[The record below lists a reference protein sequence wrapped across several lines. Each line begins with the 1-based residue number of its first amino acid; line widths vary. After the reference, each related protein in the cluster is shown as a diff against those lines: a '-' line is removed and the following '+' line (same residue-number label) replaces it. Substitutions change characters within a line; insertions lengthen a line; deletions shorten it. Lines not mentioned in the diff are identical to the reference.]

1 MRCPYTQLGG
11 RSHQLNKYPKWRY
24 DNNQR
29 SINSGIMT
37 MRQFKRGFVL
47 FFSVTF
53 ISLFVIVPLS
63 NYAPPVVQAQGQKPA
78 TCPDVV
84 KKALQTVSGR
94 CANTSRNQV
103 CYGNPAI
110 NAEAQ
115 EGADSIKF
123 AAPGDITDL
132 KNIRSIK
139 LTGLD
144 AASQQWGIAL
154 LRAQA
159 NLPDTVRGQNVTMLL
174 LGDVDI
180 MEASQTTTSAAGT
193 AVLSTQT
200 AYAPTINAAD
210 TQIAPTQQFFN
221 TAIAGT
227 QQYLS
232 TQRYSTIDAR
242 STIQNAT
249 ALAQGTSQNG
259 TAQSRIASQNPT
271 QQFQSTIQSGT
282 QIARSTALDATVQAR
297 STAQFLTRS
306 AQETSQAATLFARST
321 SQYTTLVAPLP
332 LPVYKPMQAFYF
344 RSGIGDVA
352 CAEAPRNGIL
362 VQSPQ
367 GKQTVKLSVDEA
379 IIEMGS
385 TVFMTAE
392 PGGKLSIFTL
402 EGLVSV
408 SAFGV
413 TQQAPDGMVVRV
425 PIDNNL
431 RASGP
436 PEPPVPYDP
445 KDVQALPIRNIPIPI
460 KIASPRAAV
469 GAGSLISTQLGE
481 VCGKG
486 SVTAGNSTTLPRN
499 FYTVAVPVGGGWSV
513 KAGTTITVSVTGSLL
528 VQSIWKNY
536 IALAPAGAGL
546 AGPVEASAFAVSGGA
561 TTLTYTFTKD
571 NPRFFID
578 VGITVPG
585 GVTAT
590 ITCTSAPVSAT
601 SPSPSLTPS
610 PSNTPGNT
618 LFNDTIDISG
628 IINPDKQ

>member
-1 MRCPYTQLGG
+1 MC
-11 RSHQLNKYPKWRY
+11 
-24 DNNQR
+24 
-29 SINSGIMT
+29 
-37 MRQFKRGFVL
+37 QFKRAFGLCCIVA
-47 FFSVTF
+47 F

-63 NYAPPVVQAQGQKPA
+63 NYNAPVVQAQGQKPA
-78 TCPDVV
+78 TCPDLVR
-84 KKALQTVSGR
+84 KALQTVSGK
-94 CANTSRNQV
+94 CTNTGRNQV
-103 CYGNPAI
+103 CYGNTAL

-115 EGADSIKF
+115 EGAGAIKF

-139 LTGLD
+139 LSGLD
-144 AASQQWGIAL
+144 TASQQWGIAL

-174 LGDVDI
+174 FGDVDI
-180 MEASQTTTSAAGT
+180 TEASQTTTNAAGT

-200 AYAPTINAAD
+200 MYAPTISAAD
-210 TQIAPTQQFFN
+210 TLLAPTQQAFN

-232 TQRYSTIDAR
+232 TRRYSTIDAR

-249 ALAQGTSQNG
+249 ALAQGTNQNG

-271 QQFQSTIQSGT
+271 QQFQSTNQSGT
-282 QIARSTALDATVQAR
+282 QIARSTAQDATVQAR
-297 STAQFLTRS
+297 STAQFVTRS
-306 AQETSQAATLFARST
+306 AQETSQAATFFARST

-344 RSGIGDVA
+344 RSGIGEAA

-367 GKQTVKLSVDEA
+367 GKQTIKLSVDEA

-385 TVFMTAE
+385 TVFMTAQ
-392 PGGKLSIFTL
+392 PGGKLAIYTL

-413 TQQAPDGMVVRV
+413 TRQAPDGMVVRV

-436 PEPPVPYDP
+436 PEPPVPYDLR
-445 KDVQALPIRNIPIPI
+445 DVQALPIRNIPVPI
-460 KIASPRAAV
+460 RIASPRAAV
-469 GAGSLISTQLGE
+469 GAASLISTQLGE
-481 VCGKG
+481 ICGKG
-486 SVTAGNSTTLPRN
+486 PVTAGGSTSARDV
-499 FYTVAVPVGGGWSV
+499 YTVAVPVGGGWSV

-528 VQSIWKNY
+528 VQSVWKNY

-590 ITCTSAPVSAT
+590 VTCVNAAT
-601 SPSPSLTPS
+601 PASSLTPTVTSS
-610 PSNTPGNT
+610 PTRTPGSAAM
-618 LFNDTIDISG
+618 NDSVDMVG

>member
-1 MRCPYTQLGG
+1 
-11 RSHQLNKYPKWRY
+11 
-24 DNNQR
+24 
-29 SINSGIMT
+29 
-37 MRQFKRGFVL
+37 MRQFKRAFGLCCIVA
-47 FFSVTF
+47 F

-63 NYAPPVVQAQGQKPA
+63 NYNAPVAQAQGQKPA
-78 TCPDVV
+78 TCPDLVR
-84 KKALQTVSGR
+84 KALQTVSGK
-94 CANTSRNQV
+94 CTNTGRNQV
-103 CYGNPAI
+103 CYGNTALS
-110 NAEAQ
+110 AEAQ
-115 EGADSIKF
+115 EGTGAIKF

-139 LTGLD
+139 LSGLD
-144 AASQQWGIAL
+144 TASQQWGIAL

-174 LGDVDI
+174 FGDVDI
-180 MEASQTTTSAAGT
+180 MEASQTTTSSAQT

-200 AYAPTINAAD
+200 AFAPTINAAD
-210 TQIAPTQQFFN
+210 TLRAPTQQSFN

-232 TQRYSTIDAR
+232 TMRYSTIDAR
-242 STIQNAT
+242 STFQNAT
-249 ALAQGTSQNG
+249 ALAQGTNQNG

-271 QQFQSTIQSGT
+271 QQFRSTIQSGT

-297 STAQFLTRS
+297 SSAQFQTRS
-306 AQETSQAATLFARST
+306 AQETSQAATFFARST
-321 SQYTTLVAPLP
+321 TQYSTLIAPLP

-344 RSGIGDVA
+344 RSGIGEAA

-367 GKQTVKLSVDEA
+367 GKQTIKLSVDEA

-385 TVFMTAE
+385 TVFMTAQ
-392 PGGKLSIFTL
+392 PSGKLAIYTL
-402 EGLVSV
+402 EGLASV

-413 TQQAPDGMVVRV
+413 TQQAPAGMVVRV
-425 PIDNNL
+425 PLDSNL

-436 PEPPVPYDP
+436 PEPPVPYDLR
-445 KDVQALPIRNIPIPI
+445 DVQALPIRNIPVPI
-460 KIASPRAAV
+460 RIASPRAAV
-469 GAGSLISTQLGE
+469 SAASLISTELGE
-481 VCGKG
+481 ICGKG
-486 SVTAGNSTTLPRN
+486 SVTVGNSTSLPRN

-528 VQSIWKNY
+528 VQSVWKNY

-561 TTLTYTFTKD
+561 TKLTYTFTKD

-590 ITCTSAPVSAT
+590 VTCVSAATPVS
-601 SPSPSLTPS
+601 SLTPTVTSS
-610 PSNTPGNT
+610 PTRTPGSAAM
-618 LFNDTIDISG
+618 NDAVDMVG